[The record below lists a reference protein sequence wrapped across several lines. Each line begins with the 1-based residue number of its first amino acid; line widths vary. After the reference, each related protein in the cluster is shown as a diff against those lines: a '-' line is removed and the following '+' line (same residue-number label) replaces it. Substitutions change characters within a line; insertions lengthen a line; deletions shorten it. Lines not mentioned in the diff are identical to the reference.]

1 MIDINIYHSTMF
13 SKYITNTLNSSSMI
27 IIYIHELNLSR
38 SYNLLSTYVE
48 SSLSRRTSI
57 HFVIVSYSVLVSPDE
72 YNATNECPRRLRR
85 GGGRDPCN
93 PY

>member
-1 MIDINIYHSTMF
+1 
-13 SKYITNTLNSSSMI
+13 MI
-27 IIYIHELNLSR
+27 IIYIQELNSSR
-38 SYNLLSTYVE
+38 SYNLLSTNVE

-57 HFVIVSYSVLVSPDE
+57 HFVIVSNRLLASPDE
-72 YNATNECPRRLRR
+72 YNATNEHPRRLRR

>member
-1 MIDINIYHSTMF
+1 
-13 SKYITNTLNSSSMI
+13 MI
-27 IIYIHELNLSR
+27 IIYIQELNSSR
-38 SYNLLSTYVE
+38 SYNLLSINVA

-57 HFVIVSYSVLVSPDE
+57 HFVIVSNRLLASPDE